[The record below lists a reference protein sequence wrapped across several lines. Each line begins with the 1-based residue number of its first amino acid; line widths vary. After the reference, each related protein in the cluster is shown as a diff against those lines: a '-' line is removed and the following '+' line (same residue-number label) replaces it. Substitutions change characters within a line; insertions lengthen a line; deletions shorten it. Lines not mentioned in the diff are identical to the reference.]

1 MPYKLQKA
9 RGKDLYYVKNLET
22 GKRYSKKPLP
32 KDVAERQM
40 RALYRAMSDEM
51 TGEGIGDFFR
61 GAYQRVKDVLKG
73 KRDDYNPSSRKS
85 LANYGNDPIK
95 RMWVRRDPIQSIL
108 HKVLDAVTLGKWT
121 EGRKKDVTFDQV
133 YHLGIEVEV
142 SHGGKTKRLVVE
154 KNAVINISPANAWTD
169 DTEVLEV
176 PLPAGEQLTLNGLLE
191 NAKKYMKG
199 DYFMYDAF
207 KNNCQDYIMSI
218 LDANHLT
225 TPELRAF
232 VKQDLDNLVKE
243 LPEYTGAVAK
253 AVTDIGALADV
264 AMQGRGRRYDWDEA
278 FSDMIKIIA
287 SHKDTLTATEL
298 RAVAARLDALR
309 ARAHRKL
316 SAAARKKLAAECR
329 EFIEPFIVKKKI
341 LKRGAGASHGSRF
354 WLDPRATIPA
364 LADAINSCTSPEEV
378 RDILIQLT
386 IPPKAPPRRRANQPR
401 QYARYDK
408 DATLHNFY
416 VDMEEPTFETV
427 DNIKAMLAA
436 ERDACM
442 EMLDA
447 ARSEDQGRMMNA
459 IGTAMAAVGTI
470 QTLKGMANPTGILE
484 LGVNTLDHIVNA
496 INGDLNF
503 DPRANTS
510 YSMGQ
515 EVANMMRVYL
525 GPAGALFADLA
536 ASFTDLLGIKSQ
548 AAKNDPAVESMIQTK
563 YNFMAK
569 MIDDFKADWLLK
581 KEQTGKQ
588 EEFIAN
594 QVDAK
599 RTEQELYM
607 RYKSALHPFATMTD
621 AEWAVQYPGEAR
633 AMPYVSF
640 DEWKARDGIM

>member
-32 KDVAERQM
+32 KDVAMRQM
-40 RALYRAMSDEM
+40 RALYSAMHDEM
-51 TGEGIGDFFR
+51 EGAGIGDFFR
-61 GAYQRVKDVLKG
+61 DAYQRVKDVFKG

-85 LANYGNDPIK
+85 LANYGNDPIA
-95 RMWVRRDPIQSIL
+95 RMWVRRDPIQSVL
-108 HKVLDAVTLGKWT
+108 HKVLDAVTLGKWS
-121 EGRKKDVTFDQV
+121 EGRKKDITFDKV

-142 SHGGKTKRLVVE
+142 SHGGSTKRLVIE
-154 KNAVINISPANAWTD
+154 KNAVINISPANAWTH

-176 PLPAGEQLTLNGLLE
+176 PLPAGEQITLNVLLE
-191 NAKKYMKG
+191 NAKKHMGGK
-199 DYFMYDAF
+199 YFMYDAF
-207 KNNCQDYIMSI
+207 TNNCQDYIMAI

-225 TPELRAF
+225 TPELRKF

-243 LPEYTGAVAK
+243 LPGYTGAVAK
-253 AVTDIGALADV
+253 AVTDVGAIADV
-264 AMQGRGRRYDWDEA
+264 AMQGRGRRYGWDDA
-278 FSDMIKIIA
+278 FKDMIKIIA
-287 SHKDTLTATEL
+287 SHRDVLTEKEMH
-298 RAVAARLDALR
+298 AVAKRLDSLRERAKARL
-309 ARAHRKL
+309 
-316 SAAARKKLAAECR
+316 SVSARKKLAADCR

-341 LKRGAGASHGSRF
+341 LKRGAGASHSSAF

-378 RDILIQLT
+378 RDILVQLT
-386 IPPKAPPRRRANQPR
+386 IPPKAPPRRRTNQPR
-401 QYARYDK
+401 QYARYGK
-408 DATLHNFY
+408 DVTLHNFY

-447 ARSEDQGRMMNA
+447 ARSGNQGRMMSA

-470 QTLKGMANPTGILE
+470 QTLKGIANPAGILE
-484 LGVNTLDHIVNA
+484 LGVNTLDHVVNA

-503 DPRANTS
+503 DPRATTS

-515 EVANMMRVYL
+515 EVADMMRVYL

-548 AAKNDPAVESMIQTK
+548 AAKNDSAVESMIQTK

-581 KEQTGKQ
+581 KEETGKQ
-588 EEFIAN
+588 EEFIAK
-594 QVDAK
+594 QVNAK

-607 RYKSALHPFATMTD
+607 RYKNALHPFATMTD
-621 AEWAVQYPGEAR
+621 AEWAMQYPGEPR
-633 AMPYVSF
+633 AIPYVSF
-640 DEWKARDGIM
+640 DEWKAQQGIM